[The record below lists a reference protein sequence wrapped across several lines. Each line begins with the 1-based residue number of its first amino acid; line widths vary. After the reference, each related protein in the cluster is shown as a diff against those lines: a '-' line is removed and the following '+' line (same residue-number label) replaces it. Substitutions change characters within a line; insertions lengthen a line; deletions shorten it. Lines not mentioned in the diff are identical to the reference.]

1 MAGYPEMMMNYFAA
15 STVLIGVFASSG
27 AALALPSCDR
37 LVDSGVRDCN
47 LRLGL
52 DTFELID
59 QGIVIL
65 TPRQLEMAKQQ
76 RPLHELDP
84 TPEQFGQIQTYCRGH
99 GEVRRNIGIARGL
112 CQDPPAE

>member
-1 MAGYPEMMMNYFAA
+1 MTVCVAT
-15 STVLIGVFASSG
+15 STLLIGLFACSG

-37 LVDSGVRDCN
+37 LIDSGVRDCN

-52 DTFELID
+52 DSFELID

-65 TPRQLEMAKQQ
+65 TSRQLDRARRQ

-84 TPEQFGQIQTYCRGH
+84 TPEQFGQIQTYCRRH
-99 GEVRRNIGIARGL
+99 GEVRRDIGIARGL
-112 CQDPPAE
+112 CQDTHAD